1 VARKFLPTDEYARIL
16 KEQEGY
22 CAICRMYRV
31 GHPLRPDYDATTKI
45 VRGLLCDRCSRII
58 YTLWESPQ
66 VLRQAIGY
74 LERFGRV

>member
-1 VARKFLPTDEYARIL
+1 MARVSLPEKEYNRIL

-31 GHPLRPDYDATTKI
+31 GHPLRPDYDAETKT

-58 YTLWESPQ
+58 YTLWESPK
-66 VLRQAIGY
+66 VLHQAINY
-74 LERFGRV
+74 LEKFGKV

>member
-1 VARKFLPTDEYARIL
+1 MARKFLSTDEYGRIL

-22 CAICRMYRV
+22 CAICRTYRV
-31 GHPLRPDYDATTKI
+31 GHPLRPDYDAKNKI

-66 VLRQAIGY
+66 VLHQAINY
-74 LERFGRV
+74 LEKFGRI